1 MGEGQAIR
9 AGEASGGREGAGA
22 LGRREPR
29 RRAHHGVTADERGA
43 ALRRQERRVVLD
55 VVAPADRPAAFWAAD
70 RQGGAVSAIEIP
82 NGFHGAFQNAP
93 TAVKQALDYL
103 L

>member
-1 MGEGQAIR
+1 MPEPSVVVSLVDARIR
-9 AGEASGGREGAGA
+9 VSPPTNGR
-22 LGRREPR
+22 
-29 RRAHHGVTADERGA
+29 A
-43 ALRRQERRVVLD
+43 ALRRQERRVLLD
-55 VVAPADRPAAFWAAD
+55 VEAPADRPAAFWAAD
-70 RQGGAVSAIEIP
+70 RQGSAVSAIEIP